1 MPKRVL
7 MLQVLCFVVELS
19 RLPQVQLKL
28 TMCRCVVSIYCLS
41 IVPFCLLYRIL
52 YLRFTIKVLRFLFIS
67 QASVQPFKVG
77 VHFSN
82 DEYASANLNMFAL
95 GNVDTMYN
103 DGEFL
108 KAPGGIIGMYCKRLI
123 IYPNYYINYQLYT

>member
-1 MPKRVL
+1 M
-7 MLQVLCFVVELS
+7 
-19 RLPQVQLKL
+19 
-28 TMCRCVVSIYCLS
+28 
-41 IVPFCLLYRIL
+41 
-52 YLRFTIKVLRFLFIS
+52 RFLFIS

-95 GNVDTMYN
+95 AKVDTMYN

-123 IYPNYYINYQLYT
+123 TLGVLHKLSIIYLGWLMYIFVCFSGFSLCYTTGAPTAG